1 MGTKKYPSEN
11 AYQQFLSSNNGMS
24 NAYTAMTS
32 TNYYFDVAPDAL
44 EGALDRFS
52 GFFIEPL
59 FNEDCTEREITAV
72 DSEHKKNLQNDMWV
86 SNILLYLIWH
96 GLTHSAILSA
106 RKTLVQAW
114 TRLPEIRNWK
124 LRQSLVPTQR
134 RRSRSKTTTHV
145 MVGEGVLRQEDEVG
159 RDW

>member
-1 MGTKKYPSEN
+1 VIQRIYLVVPISGELLLSGTLRKQELTTSEHLLFMGTKKYPSEN

-59 FNEDCTEREITAV
+59 FNEDCTEREIKAV

-86 SNILLYLIWH
+86 RDIILYFF
-96 GLTHSAILSA
+96 G
-106 RKTLVQAW
+106 Q
-114 TRLPEIRNWK
+114 
-124 LRQSLVPTQR
+124 
-134 RRSRSKTTTHV
+134 
-145 MVGEGVLRQEDEVG
+145 
-159 RDW
+159 

>member
-11 AYQQFLSSNNGMS
+11 AYQQYLSSNNGMS

-59 FNEDCTEREITAV
+59 FNEDCTEREIKAV

-86 SNILLYLIWH
+86 SDSHLLNH
-96 GLTHSAILSA
+96 D
-106 RKTLVQAW
+106 
-114 TRLPEIRNWK
+114 
-124 LRQSLVPTQR
+124 QS
-134 RRSRSKTTTHV
+134 SW
-145 MVGEGVLRQEDEVG
+145 D
-159 RDW
+159 RDFTS

>member
-1 MGTKKYPSEN
+1 VILIIYLVALISGQLLISGTLRNQELTSSEHLLFMGTKKYPSEN

-59 FNEDCTEREITAV
+59 FNEDCTEREIKAV

-86 SNILLYLIWH
+86 SNIPRYPIW
-96 GLTHSAILSA
+96 
-106 RKTLVQAW
+106 Q
-114 TRLPEIRNWK
+114 
-124 LRQSLVPTQR
+124 
-134 RRSRSKTTTHV
+134 
-145 MVGEGVLRQEDEVG
+145 
-159 RDW
+159 